1 MLVRPCSHPINLA
14 WKLQAVSRHMDSL
27 LCVSLLENIQ
37 IAMNTCSSWKQGRKS
52 WCPCSNPGTVVGG
65 NYPSFLSPWWECSEL
80 YASGYHDN
88 PALYLQSLHPLCY
101 DRGPWMDTVWV
112 SLPVDQA
119 FHMPWVMVLTKALW
133 AGMASQY
140 PEMKEPH
147 VFILTLNWFP
157 QEIEL

>member
-52 WCPCSNPGTVVGG
+52 WCPWSNPGTVVGG

-80 YASGYHDN
+80 CASGYHDN
-88 PALYLQSLHPLCY
+88 PLCY

-119 FHMPWVMVLTKALW
+119 LHVPCGVVRSTAVGWELGEHRPWRGDPGGVYHIHEL
-133 AGMASQY
+133 Y
-140 PEMKEPH
+140 R
-147 VFILTLNWFP
+147 P
-157 QEIEL
+157 QVTDE